1 MKQLGKI
8 TLSLLKAIGFF
19 IWFLFSFIFMEAP
32 TLAYIICDNE
42 TRNNVNIW
50 HHVLVLIIG
59 CLVGFVSVYPLY
71 KKVNGTPIW
80 SVKLISFLFFF
91 SLLEE
96 LKNTILFMT
105 SIISIILLA
114 MLINLLYYIHS

>member
-19 IWFLFSFIFMEAP
+19 IWFLFSFIFMESP

-80 SVKLISFLFFF
+80 SIKLSIKKSTDFFRF
-91 SLLEE
+91 CNIVTFYPSVNW
-96 LKNTILFMT
+96 K
-105 SIISIILLA
+105 
-114 MLINLLYYIHS
+114 YC